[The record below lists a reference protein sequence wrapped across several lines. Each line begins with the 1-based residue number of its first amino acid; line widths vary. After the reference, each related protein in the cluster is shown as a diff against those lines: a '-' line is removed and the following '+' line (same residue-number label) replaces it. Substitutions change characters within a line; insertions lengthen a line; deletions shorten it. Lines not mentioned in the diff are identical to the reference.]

1 MSDFF
6 CTDAKDMNYKELS
19 DRVRFYKETEK
30 GVETMCKAMDDMRA
44 EAVMRDRIE
53 NAKKMIDDGKLS
65 LEDISKYSALSLEKV
80 RELAGDK
87 TA

>member
-1 MSDFF
+1 
-6 CTDAKDMNYKELS
+6 
-19 DRVRFYKETEK
+19 
-30 GVETMCKAMDDMRA
+30 MDDMRA